1 MALNMPEIGIPEAQ
15 DPFQIEGKAEFT
27 AKMQNFMSVMD
38 TLIICRFT
46 QVGKAVTVQNQVDWL
61 NLITGWEV
69 DIPAFMKTGER
80 VFNLKRLYNTRLG
93 VSRKDDFLPPRF
105 LTLKRTG
112 EGLTTQLPPLGRLLS
127 DYYEVRNWTEEGIP
141 SRKKLVELGL
151 DLGNRFPHNQ
161 KKII

>member
-1 MALNMPEIGIPEAQ
+1 
-15 DPFQIEGKAEFT
+15 
-27 AKMQNFMSVMD
+27 
-38 TLIICRFT
+38 
-46 QVGKAVTVQNQVDWL
+46 
-61 NLITGWEV
+61 
-69 DIPAFMKTGER
+69 MKTGER

-105 LTLKRTG
+105 MTLKRTG

-127 DYYEVRNWTEEGIP
+127 DYYEIRNWTEEGIP